1 MERTTGD
8 LDSNAAFRLREARVA
23 RLATAGD
30 DGPSIVPIC
39 FVWDG
44 ERVYTAVDRKPK
56 AVAPGEI
63 ARVRRIRAHPEV
75 ALVLDEYDEDWSRL
89 WYVLVR
95 GRAALVADESERTR
109 AIERLREKYPQ
120 YRDGYLPENAPVIRI
135 LVERIV
141 SWSAGG

>member
-56 AVAPGEI
+56 AVAPGEL

-95 GRAALVADESERTR
+95 GRAALVSDESERTR